1 MIRQKL
7 AWIRLGCCCLLM
19 IIVPSL
25 LLSCTK
31 KMDSMSGTNLK
42 TVALILKS
50 GQGDYWST
58 VKMGAEAAAKEF
70 GVTLH
75 VGAPSNEQDIQGQVN
90 LINEALQQGKADA
103 LVLAA
108 TDSVAVSTAI
118 ERIGLLHPPVISI
131 DSEIKSPQVKS
142 FIGANNVDAGK
153 KVGEKMI
160 ELTGETGR
168 VAIIGFVQEGSNSD
182 LREAGLLNVMKQH
195 PDVHVIAREY
205 VIPDHNL
212 AADLANKVI
221 STHSELDGIIA
232 LNEASTIGVAKEVQ
246 RLGLVGKV
254 KVIGF
259 DSSIEALEYLQ
270 NGVIQATIIQNPFSM
285 GYLGVK
291 HAVDA
296 IDGKRIPDQVDTGTK
311 IIDMENM
318 FWSENQKL
326 LFPFIK

>member
-7 AWIRLGCCCLLM
+7 AWTRLGCCCLLV

-31 KMDSMSGTNLK
+31 KMDSLNGTNQK

-90 LINEALQQGKADA
+90 LINEALHQGKADA

-108 TDSVAVSTAI
+108 TDSGAMSTAI

-131 DSEIKSPQVKS
+131 DSEIKSPLVKS

-153 KVGEKMI
+153 KAGEKMI

-168 VAIIGFVQEGSNSD
+168 VAIIGFVQGGSNSD
-182 LREAGLLNVMKQH
+182 LREAGLLNVMRQH

-205 VIPDHNL
+205 VISDHNL

-221 STHSELDGIIA
+221 STHPELDGIIA

-259 DSSIEALEYLQ
+259 DSSVEALEYLQ
-270 NGVIQATIIQNPFSM
+270 DGVIQATIIQNPFSM

-291 HAVDA
+291 YAADT
-296 IDGKRIPDQVDTGTK
+296 IDGKQIPDQVDTGTK